1 MPVHSRGWS
10 GTAMAAAQCRVQA
23 RDVLRRTAMDT
34 KAKRYLRRIKYGEME
49 HQSIRYGAVFV
60 MDMYSMRRS
69 CESRCFVRQA
79 LASRVPGRHHRFAA
93 SAGHLGDPTGGRL
106 TNSRASRQ
114 PHWRKPCSPPQ
125 RSHGSRV
132 TRLSVRLRAAS
143 DRRRLIWRLVRD
155 TPIASED
162 TRQSTRTGER
172 AGEANKPCRHLNHLL
187 AAFAVSANPATPIQ
201 VLRRE

>member
-114 PHWRKPCSPPQ
+114 PHWRKPCSPPLPWLACNASFCATSGSLGQKTPDLETREGHSHRQ
-125 RSHGSRV
+125 RGYE
-132 TRLSVRLRAAS
+132 A
-143 DRRRLIWRLVRD
+143 IN
-155 TPIASED
+155 ED
-162 TRQSTRTGER
+162 G
-172 AGEANKPCRHLNHLL
+172 
-187 AAFAVSANPATPIQ
+187 
-201 VLRRE
+201 